1 MWSLFLLSFWRFF
14 YWSTRVP
21 RNLPCPENSWLRSC
35 LRWLLL
41 NFFTESQKEYS
52 LFDKWLSDEKIKCSF
67 PTDFA
72 FGMSI
77 WRSERATQPGTIF
90 PCCHSI
96 SIFLV
101 CCVCVKGI
109 TLCNCLCSSPSSPS
123 RFSASAIRNIGEFGA
138 KSYFT
143 DHQRANTIHCF
154 TDSVPVLKIYN
165 CY

>member
-1 MWSLFLLSFWRFF
+1 MFFPNRFCIR
-14 YWSTRVP
+14 YVNMTLRTCNTA
-21 RNLPCPENSWLRSC
+21 RNNIFSR
-35 LRWLLL
+35 
-41 NFFTESQKEYS
+41 
-52 LFDKWLSDEKIKCSF
+52 
-67 PTDFA
+67 
-72 FGMSI
+72 G
-77 WRSERATQPGTIF
+77 F
-90 PCCHSI
+90 PCGHSI

-101 CCVCVKGI
+101 FCVCVKGI
-109 TLCNCLCSSPSSPS
+109 TLCNCLCSFCVCLKRITLCNCLCSSPSSLS